1 MKFWFFFKRFAEKNI
16 KHDVNKRIIRNFA
29 TSTKLRTMKK
39 IIMTLILVLPLTA
52 AAQNSWEIQE
62 KTQAEKR
69 AELEKRERELKK
81 EQEALKREEKALKLA
96 AKESKVKEKKEK
108 KVKEE
113 KVKVEK
119 PAAAPV
125 VGSVPASEPAP
136 APIQA
141 GSGTKVLAPLPGTIT
156 EIPVKVGDAVAI
168 GDTVIVLEAMKMQNN
183 IEAETSGTVT
193 SILVSKGDTVMEGA
207 VLVTIG

>member
-1 MKFWFFFKRFAEKNI
+1 MAKYQYTI
-16 KHDVNKRIIRNFA
+16 QGVDYDVEINEVEGTLAKVNVNGIDFDVILKQPI
-29 TSTKLRTMKK
+29 STGK
-39 IIMTLILVLPLTA
+39 
-52 AAQNSWEIQE
+52 Q
-62 KTQAEKR
+62 
-69 AELEKRERELKK
+69 
-81 EQEALKREEKALKLA
+81 
-96 AKESKVKEKKEK
+96 VK
-108 KVKEE
+108 

-119 PAAAPV
+119 PTAAPV
-125 VGSVPASEPAP
+125 VGPAPAPEPAP

-156 EIPVKVGDAVAI
+156 EIPVKVGDAVAV

-193 SILVSKGDTVMEGA
+193 SVLVSKGDTVMVGA

>member
-1 MKFWFFFKRFAEKNI
+1 MAKYQYTIQGVDYDVEINEVEGTLAKVNVNGIDFDVILKQPISTGKQI
-16 KHDVNKRIIRNFA
+16 KKD
-29 TSTKLRTMKK
+29 
-39 IIMTLILVLPLTA
+39 
-52 AAQNSWEIQE
+52 
-62 KTQAEKR
+62 
-69 AELEKRERELKK
+69 
-81 EQEALKREEKALKLA
+81 
-96 AKESKVKEKKEK
+96 
-108 KVKEE
+108 
-113 KVKVEK
+113 KVEK

-193 SILVSKGDTVMEGA
+193 SVLVSKGDTVMEGA